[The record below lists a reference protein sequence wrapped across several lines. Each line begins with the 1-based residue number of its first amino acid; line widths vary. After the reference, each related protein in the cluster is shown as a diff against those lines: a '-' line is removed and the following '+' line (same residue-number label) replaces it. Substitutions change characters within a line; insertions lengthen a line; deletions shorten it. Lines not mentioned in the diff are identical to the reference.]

1 MDSDS
6 LPTATSPKAM
16 DDAEAVSRR
25 AFTGQGETQAA
36 IRMAP
41 EGETSAAGHLGEQ
54 IPLETGDGGHIQSGP
69 KPNTI
74 PETYKAPES
83 GKQPP

>member
-25 AFTGQGETQAA
+25 TFTGQGETQRA

-41 EGETSAAGHLGEQ
+41 EGKTSAAGHLGEQ
-54 IPLETGDGGHIQSGP
+54 VPLETGDGGHIQYGP
-69 KPNTI
+69 QPHTI
-74 PETYKAPES
+74 PETRTAPES
-83 GKQPP
+83 GE

>member
-25 AFTGQGETQAA
+25 TLTGQGETQRAV
-36 IRMAP
+36 RMAP
-41 EGETSAAGHLGEQ
+41 EGETSAAGHLRDQ
-54 IPLETGDGGHIQSGP
+54 VPLEAGDGG
-69 KPNTI
+69 NV
-74 PETYKAPES
+74 
-83 GKQPP
+83 

>member
-6 LPTATSPKAM
+6 LPTATSPKAT

-25 AFTGQGETQAA
+25 TFMGQGEMQRA

-54 IPLETGDGGHIQSGP
+54 GPLEASNGGHVC
-69 KPNTI
+69 
-74 PETYKAPES
+74 AP
-83 GKQPP
+83 